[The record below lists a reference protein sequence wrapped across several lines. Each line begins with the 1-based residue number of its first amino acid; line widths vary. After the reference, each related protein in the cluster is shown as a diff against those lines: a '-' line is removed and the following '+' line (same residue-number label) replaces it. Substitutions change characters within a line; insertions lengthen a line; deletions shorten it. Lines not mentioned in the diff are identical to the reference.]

1 MCCIWPFVRR
11 NKCTVASLRKG
22 GRKAGRGR
30 GRRGLGRLRLEGLKR
45 SGHPID
51 MVDILVTGHRVD
63 KVDKW
68 TNCPLICE
76 CVAPGFL
83 QAKQIHGSK
92 TGRRGWAEVEK
103 EISGPQAD
111 TMYGLAAVY
120 ANASQ
125 LDFFRRNK
133 CTVLGARQ
141 GRRETDRR
149 GGLKPSGHR
158 VDKVDNL
165 SCPVDKMST
174 AKWTRTLDIF
184 GGIGETYPPKC
195 PVDTRQILCNFIS

>member
-1 MCCIWPFVRR
+1 
-11 NKCTVASLRKG
+11 
-22 GRKAGRGR
+22 
-30 GRRGLGRLRLEGLKR
+30 
-45 SGHPID
+45 
-51 MVDILVTGHRVD
+51 MVDISVAGHRVD

-76 CVAPGFL
+76 CVAHGFR
-83 QAKQIHGSK
+83 QAKQIHGSG
-92 TGRRGWAEVEK
+92 TGRRGWAEGGGET
-103 EISGPQAD
+103 SGLQAGM
-111 TMYGLAAVY
+111 MYGLEAVY
-120 ANASQ
+120 ANASH
-125 LDFFRRNK
+125 LDFVMRNK

-149 GGLKPSGHR
+149 GGMKTSGHR

-174 AKWTRTLDIF
+174 AKWTRTVDIS

-195 PVDTRQILCNFIS
+195 PVSTRQILCNFIS